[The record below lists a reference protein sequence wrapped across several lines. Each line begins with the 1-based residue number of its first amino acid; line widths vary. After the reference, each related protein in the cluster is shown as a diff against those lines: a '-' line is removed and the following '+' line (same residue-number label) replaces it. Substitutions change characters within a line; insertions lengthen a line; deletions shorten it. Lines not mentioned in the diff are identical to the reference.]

1 MRLFGFGL
9 SVAALALLGSGCIFS
24 PKTDDKPPPP
34 VPKTYLEPI
43 SPENVLENLKTAYEA
58 RDSVEYKN
66 IYAASYEGT
75 STDLSDPQPTVS
87 TFRYADETAH
97 MGKLA
102 QVTTIVSVVFDIG
115 LRSTWHPIASDD
127 PAHPEWMMVQINASK
142 IQIYDGPTLYSA
154 VSTNAITFTFEPTS
168 VNGLTTWKIVRWNEQ
183 ASSA

>member
-9 SVAALALLGSGCIFS
+9 FFAILAMLSSGCIFS
-24 PKTDDKPPPP
+24 PKTDDRPPPP
-34 VPKTYLEPI
+34 VQKTYLDPI

-66 IYAASYEGT
+66 IYATSYEGT
-75 STDLSDPQPTVS
+75 STDLSDPSPTVS

-102 QVTTIVSVVFDIG
+102 QVTTIISVVFDIG
-115 LRSTWHPIASDD
+115 LRSTWHVIDSDD
-127 PAHPEWMMVQINASK
+127 QAHPEWKMVQINASK
-142 IQIYDGPTLYSA
+142 IQIYDGATLYSA
-154 VSTNAITFTFEPTS
+154 ISTNAITFTFEATS

-183 ASSA
+183 ASSV